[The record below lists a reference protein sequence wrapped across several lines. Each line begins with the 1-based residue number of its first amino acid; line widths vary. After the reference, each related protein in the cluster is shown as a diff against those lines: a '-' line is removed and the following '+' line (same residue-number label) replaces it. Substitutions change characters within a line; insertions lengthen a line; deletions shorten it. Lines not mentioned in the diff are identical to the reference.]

1 MQAGELVS
9 GPCTWLACTFPTL
22 DTLPLPCR
30 WSETPLFTIFNA
42 FRFYFLTTYL
52 PSTGKKIQFQIPSV
66 QLA

>member
-30 WSETPLFTIFNA
+30 WSETPLAQFSTLFS
-42 FRFYFLTTYL
+42 FLTTYL
-52 PSTGKKIQFQIPSV
+52 PSTGKKVQFQIPSV